1 MRPRHHQPHRRP
13 RGPRPHPS
21 GAKVDTP
28 DTLSRFGVRPDVM
41 ARLLEQVTPE
51 MAARGTFSAA
61 QYALME
67 EKPREAERYQ
77 IMTLRFIR
85 IAEGLETLRKRRE
98 SREIQQA
105 LHEDFIEN
113 HVITTQNQALYMAF
127 EAGGCRYPTR
137 TLSLKFS
144 DNYQTLDGFAWL
156 RYPDSLPMLETN
168 ELRQQLR

>member
-13 RGPRPHPS
+13 RGTRPHPS
-21 GAKVDTP
+21 GTKVDTP

-41 ARLLEQVTPE
+41 ARLLDHVTPE
-51 MAARGTFSAA
+51 TAARGTFSAA

-113 HVITTQNQALYMAF
+113 LDKAIAEHEAAKQAEEL
-127 EAGGCRYPTR
+127 AGCHAA
-137 TLSLKFS
+137 
-144 DNYQTLDGFAWL
+144 LD
-156 RYPDSLPMLETN
+156 E
-168 ELRQQLR
+168 